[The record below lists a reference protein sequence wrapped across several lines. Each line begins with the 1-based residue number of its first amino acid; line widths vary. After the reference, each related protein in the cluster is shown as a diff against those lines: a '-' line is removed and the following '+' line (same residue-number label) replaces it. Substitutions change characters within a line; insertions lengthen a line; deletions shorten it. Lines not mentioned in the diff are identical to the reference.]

1 MPKPEE
7 GETEK
12 EFLKRCIPYLIKDEN
27 YGQKQSVAICY
38 SIYRKD
44 GSKIA
49 TCQKAIATQQG
60 SYHVVAYHEKEIK
73 KLNFLLKFSNKVIY

>member
-27 YGQKQSVAICY
+27 YAQKQAVAICY

-44 GSKIA
+44 GSESKSP
-49 TCQKAIATQQG
+49 KPTQSKQ
-60 SYHVVAYHEKEIK
+60 SKQNLS
-73 KLNFLLKFSNKVIY
+73 KLYCYMCDY